1 MVGQDPDAFPSVRSA
16 NLVCG
21 YNLPLRIEPERG
33 KVSEDDIKSTNSEH
47 WAVFNE
53 CEAGSYQAKDA
64 GEFAPES

>member
-16 NLVCG
+16 NLGRG
-21 YNLPLRIEPERG
+21 YNFPFRIEPERG
-33 KVSEDDIKSTNSEH
+33 KVSEDDIESAKSEH

-53 CEAGSYQAKDA
+53 CEAGSYHPQDA